1 MHILNSMDLEVAI
14 GDMRRAGTDLTAY
27 EVKTASSELPRDL
40 PATISAFANLNG
52 GSIILGISEKAG
64 FHPVDDFDARAA
76 QAKIAQSARDLV
88 SPPVVPDI
96 RILEF
101 EGKPVVIANIPEFA
115 PKLKPCFV
123 KKLGQ
128 INGSFIRTGDGDH
141 HMSLYEIDR
150 FVENQQRTARNDVAL
165 IPDSSLSDLDDVLL
179 ASWLA
184 QARLASFGRTEHL
197 SDEELIINRRI
208 AALDESGVTR
218 LTLAGLMAM
227 GKWPQ
232 SFLPRANVVFTHYP
246 ETRKG
251 DLSQSGNRFIDSANI
266 EGNIPEML
274 ASTIRAVSRNIKHG
288 AIVKG
293 ALREDVPDYPLPAIR
308 EAVANALMHRDY
320 SIEGQCS
327 PILVDLFPDRL
338 EITNPGGLYGS
349 LTIEKLGTKGGT
361 ISRNQFLA
369 RILEDVPYRDYDGT
383 TGHVVENRGSGF
395 PTINNE
401 LERALMGKPLV
412 TSSLDEFSIILRH
425 RKMTQEEGIN
435 YSKKNVEEAILDF
448 LRKRGSAST
457 SEIANASG
465 VSTKTARLYITAL
478 VEDGLVDGIGSKHSP
493 KRKYRLNIDR

>member
-1 MHILNSMDLEVAI
+1 
-14 GDMRRAGTDLTAY
+14 
-27 EVKTASSELPRDL
+27 
-40 PATISAFANLNG
+40 
-52 GSIILGISEKAG
+52 
-64 FHPVDDFDARAA
+64 
-76 QAKIAQSARDLV
+76 
-88 SPPVVPDI
+88 
-96 RILEF
+96 
-101 EGKPVVIANIPEFA
+101 
-115 PKLKPCFV
+115 
-123 KKLGQ
+123 
-128 INGSFIRTGDGDH
+128 
-141 HMSLYEIDR
+141 
-150 FVENQQRTARNDVAL
+150 
-165 IPDSSLSDLDDVLL
+165 
-179 ASWLA
+179 
-184 QARLASFGRTEHL
+184 
-197 SDEELIINRRI
+197 
-208 AALDESGVTR
+208 
-218 LTLAGLMAM
+218 M

-349 LTIEKLGTKGGT
+349 LPIEKLGAKGGT